1 MEVEKLNLE
10 KKIQGLAEE
19 AAQDLG
25 LCLDK
30 TIK

>member
-1 MEVEKLNLE
+1 MEKLNLE